1 MLSLRG
7 VTTGAVILFISGV
20 AINVAVAQTATTD
33 APGKPLQLL
42 RIIEAPARPK
52 AVAHNRIYAALHR
65 GATAA
70 RNLKRHTVVAE
81 AKVEQSEPTVQD
93 ASPPGVSVEDA
104 DTAPPTTFAAADPA
118 PAPSAPAIGA
128 LVVGNQ
134 LVGVASQADV
144 NALDLAADKTGA
156 ASANASPANATPVD
170 AAPSNKAAALSAPAV
185 AVVSDTTSKAD
196 FFKVAAATPVSQAA
210 ALAVGSPGWIAQVMA
225 ALAGAVAAG
234 TIAWFLIGSAPQRT
248 YG

>member
-7 VTTGAVILFISGV
+7 VTTGAVVLFISGV

-52 AVAHNRIYAALHR
+52 AVAHNRIHAALHR
-65 GATAA
+65 ATAM

-104 DTAPPTTFAAADPA
+104 DTAPPTTFAAAEPA
-118 PAPSAPAIGA
+118 PDTERSGDWHSRRRKS
-128 LVVGNQ
+128 VGRRC
-134 LVGVASQADV
+134 
-144 NALDLAADKTGA
+144 
-156 ASANASPANATPVD
+156 
-170 AAPSNKAAALSAPAV
+170 
-185 AVVSDTTSKAD
+185 
-196 FFKVAAATPVSQAA
+196 
-210 ALAVGSPGWIAQVMA
+210 
-225 ALAGAVAAG
+225 LAGG
-234 TIAWFLIGSAPQRT
+234 RQCPRSCRR
-248 YG
+248 